1 MLLRFTKMHGLGN
14 DFMVLD
20 LVSQHAHVQPR
31 HVKQW
36 GDRNFGVGF
45 DQLLIVE
52 PPSTPDADFRYRI
65 FNCDGTEVEQCGNGA
80 RCFARFVVD
89 KRLTAKKTIRVETK
103 GGMIELTIANDGQVT
118 VDMGPPRLVPEQV
131 PFKAES
137 EALSYPLEVDGQSYE
152 LAAISMGNPH
162 GVLRVDD
169 VDSAPVRTL
178 GPKLEVH
185 ERFPQ
190 KANIGFLQIVNPHQ
204 ARLRVWERGAGE
216 TLACGTGACAAA
228 VAGIRQG
235 WLQSPV
241 QIDLP
246 GGRLS
251 IEWAGPGQPVMMTGP
266 AVRVFEGQVRL

>member
-118 VDMGPPRLVPEQV
+118 VDMGPPRLQPEQV
-131 PFKAES
+131 PFQAGA

-178 GPKLEVH
+178 GPKLEIH
-185 ERFPQ
+185 ESFPQ

>member
-103 GGMIELTIANDGQVT
+103 GGMIELTIANDGQVI
-118 VDMGPPRLVPEQV
+118 VDMGPPRLQPEQV
-131 PFKAES
+131 PFQAGA
-137 EALSYPLEVDGQSYE
+137 EALSYPLEVDGQQYE

-178 GPKLEVH
+178 GPKLEIH
-185 ERFPQ
+185 ESFPQ